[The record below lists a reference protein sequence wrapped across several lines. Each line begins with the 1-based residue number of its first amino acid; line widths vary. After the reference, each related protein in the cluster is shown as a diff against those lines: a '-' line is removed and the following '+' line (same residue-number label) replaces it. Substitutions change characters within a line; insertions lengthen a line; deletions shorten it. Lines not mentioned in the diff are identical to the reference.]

1 MILKRLSFILRVTVK
16 YGSSHRC
23 FNTAEKAGL
32 AGDAIYSVVQ
42 FQVFFS
48 LVNLTYYP
56 LGDTAF

>member
-1 MILKRLSFILRVTVK
+1 MSEFHIESYSSSMVVTGV
-16 YGSSHRC
+16 
-23 FNTAEKAGL
+23 NTAEKAGL

-56 LGDTAF
+56 LGDTAL